1 MIQKTIRSAILGI
14 IAVLSIS
21 ATPSLAFNGYV
32 DVTNNTGYDI
42 YYLYIS
48 NENSKS
54 WEEDV
59 LGTDILYN
67 GQTVRVKIRNADSEY
82 FDIRAEDEDGDTYT
96 RWQVD
101 IEISDVTFTLGDL
114 D

>member
-48 NENSKS
+48 NDTRQSRELHLQENK
-54 WEEDV
+54 V
-59 LGTDILYN
+59 
-67 GQTVRVKIRNADSEY
+67 VMRDSR
-82 FDIRAEDEDGDTYT
+82 FFSSMN
-96 RWQVD
+96 V
-101 IEISDVTFTLGDL
+101 
-114 D
+114 